1 MKLKYLFLTLFAA
14 AGIAFTACEQKEQD
28 ISMPDC
34 RFNVDSLK
42 FDSNADVR
50 IIKLAANRDW
60 VISCDSSFVGI
71 DIVKGSGSEKAQYI
85 EISVTRNKGYDRVAK
100 IFANAGRGLSKD
112 LLIVSQKGPK
122 GDENEALLITIA
134 DFLSKADTE
143 HPWVIEGKV
152 SGVNTQYSYF
162 WLEQDGSKVEVY
174 QPLNFSEFSL
184 ADGGTARV
192 KGIYEKYTNKTSG
205 AVTHELTKG
214 TILKYTAPAGV
225 DPSSSIFS
233 ETFASSLGQFTQQV
247 KSGNVTDVWA
257 YDSQYKCAK
266 ATAYVQLSGETAK
279 TNHASE
285 AWLVSPEIDLTG
297 QTAAT
302 LVFDHAC
309 NYFTS
314 VSQEVSLYISSDGG
328 EYKQVKIPVY
338 PTNFTFVSSGN
349 ISLKDFLGHKIKIA
363 FVYTSTA
370 TKAGTYEVKNIVV
383 NKEDSGD
390 TPYVAAKV
398 CETLAEA
405 AALADNDL
413 FEYNKGALVVGRTQG
428 GIVISDGTTTLYAF
442 GETTA
447 AIGDKVNL
455 KGAKA
460 TYRGLPELTFAKE
473 DISIASS
480 GNAVTYPAVKDITAG
495 FDTYTATTYE
505 YVSFTGVLTTST
517 NSAGTTTY
525 YNITVAG
532 ATFKGSIQQPEASLN
547 IDSFKDKQVT
557 VTGFFAGSNTTTAG
571 EKLHNIFVTAIN
583 ESNAPL
589 LSVSS
594 TKIDVKATDTQAT
607 INVSGNVEWTAT
619 LATQGV
625 TGVEVTP
632 ASGSGAG
639 TVTVTFPENT
649 DTENAKSY
657 SVLIATTAAAN
668 PNSFTVVINQKKA
681 AGQGGGGEPVTLT
694 FDWSKGRAQS
704 GVSDNWPSGDNDG
717 GTFTCKSTD
726 GDEYSFALGKNIYI
740 GTGTTAIYLML
751 KATTSLGLPV
761 IAGKALKTVVAT
773 GSTGHSNATQVGI
786 SSSASAANY
795 VTTTPNATY
804 ETWAE
809 KGVDHTYELDGD
821 ADTMYYIYVTNKN
834 CQIAKLVLT
843 YE

>member
-1 MKLKYLFLTLFAA
+1 MKLKYLFLTLLAA
-14 AGIAFTACEQKEQD
+14 AAMAVTACEEKEQD
-28 ISMPDC
+28 ISRPDC
-34 RFNVDSLK
+34 RFSKDTLK
-42 FDSNADVR
+42 FDSRADFTTV
-50 IIKLAANRDW
+50 KLKANRDW
-60 VISCDSSFVGI
+60 VITCDSSFVGI
-71 DIVKGSGSEKAQYI
+71 DRIAGLGSEEWQYVD
-85 EISVTRNKGYDRVAK
+85 ISVTRNNAFNRTAK
-100 IFANAGRGLSKD
+100 VYATAGRGLSKD
-112 LLIVSQKGPK
+112 LIVISQRGPK
-122 GDENEALLITIA
+122 GDENEALLISIA
-134 DFLSKADTE
+134 DFLAKADTQN
-143 HPWVIEGKV
+143 PWVIEGTI
-152 SGVNTQYSYF
+152 SGVNKQYSYF
-162 WLEQDGSKVEVY
+162 WLEQNGSKVEVY
-174 QPLNFSEFSL
+174 QPLNFSEF
-184 ADGGTARV
+184 AIEDGGTARV
-192 KGIYEKYTNKTSG
+192 KGVYEKYTNKNTG

-214 TILKYTAPAGV
+214 TILKYTAPAAP
-225 DPSSSIFS
+225 DPGNSIYS
-233 ETFASSLGQFTQQV
+233 ETFATSLGSYTETK
-247 KSGNVTDVWA
+247 KSGTVDKVWN
-257 YDSQYKCAK
+257 YDATYKCAK
-266 ATAYVQLSGETAK
+266 ATAYVNS
-279 TNHASE
+279 TNNASE
-285 AWLVSPEIDLTG
+285 SWLISPEIDLAG

-302 LVFDHAC
+302 LVFDHAG

-314 VSQEVSLYISSDGG
+314 ISQEVSLYISKDAG
-328 EYKQVKIPVY
+328 EFKQVKIPTY
-338 PTNFTFVSSGN
+338 PTNYTFVSSGK
-349 ISLKDFLGHKIKIA
+349 ISLKDFIGHKIKLA

-370 TKAGTYEVKNIVV
+370 TKAGTWEVKNVVV

-390 TPYVAAKV
+390 TPYVTAKV
-398 CETLAEA
+398 CESLAEA

-428 GIVISDGTTTLYAF
+428 GIVISDGTTTLYAY

-460 TYRGLPELTFAKE
+460 TYRGLPELTFTKE

-495 FDTYTATTYE
+495 FDDYAATTYE

-525 YNITVAG
+525 YNLTVAG
-532 ATFKGSIQQPEASLN
+532 ATAKGSIQQPLATLN
-547 IDSFKDKQVT
+547 VDSFKDKQVT
-557 VTGFFAGSNTTTAG
+557 VTGFFAGSNTTNAG

-594 TKIDVKATDTQAT
+594 TKIDVKATDTQAV

-619 LATQGV
+619 LATPGV
-625 TGVEVTP
+625 TGVSVTP
-632 ASGSGAG
+632 ASGNGAG

-681 AGQGGGGEPVTLT
+681 ASQGGGGEPVTIS
-694 FDWSKGRAQS
+694 FDWSKGRTDS
-704 GVSDNWPSGDNDG
+704 GIAEDWPSADNNG
-717 GTFTCKSTD
+717 GTYKAKAED
-726 GDEYSFALGKNIYI
+726 GTEYSFVLGKNIYY
-740 GTGTTAIYLML
+740 GTGSTSKYVML

-761 IAGKALKTVVAT
+761 IAGKALKKVVAT
-773 GSTGHSNATQVGI
+773 GSTGHSVSTQVGI
-786 SSSASAANY
+786 SSAADAATY

-804 ETWAE
+804 ETWATQ
-809 KGVDHTYELDGD
+809 GADHTYELDGD